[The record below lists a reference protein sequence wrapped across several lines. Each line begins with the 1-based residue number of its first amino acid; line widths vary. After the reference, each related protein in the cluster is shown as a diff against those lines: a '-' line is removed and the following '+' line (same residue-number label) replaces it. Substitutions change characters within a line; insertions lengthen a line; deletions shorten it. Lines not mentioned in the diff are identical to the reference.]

1 MTSSSPLPPPASPSP
16 TARVERIV
24 PLLHVRSVAASV
36 AWYVGVLG
44 FREHWHEP
52 GVMASVVRDDGEL
65 MLSEGVQG
73 AHDAWVW
80 IGVDD
85 ARRAHAACV
94 ERGATVRMPLTNLRW
109 ALEFQVQDHDGHVLR
124 VGSAPLAEVP
134 FGTVL
139 DDGGTR

>member
-1 MTSSSPLPPPASPSP
+1 M
-16 TARVERIV
+16 
-24 PLLHVRSVAASV
+24 LHVRSVAASV

-65 MLSEGVQG
+65 MLCEGAQG

-85 ARRAHAACV
+85 ARRAHTECL
-94 ERGATVRMPLTNLRW
+94 ERGATVALPLTNFRW
-109 ALEFQVQDHDGHVLR
+109 ALEFHVQDPDGHMLR
-124 VGSAPLAEVP
+124 MGSAPLAELP
-134 FGTVL
+134 HGPALT
-139 DDGGTR
+139 DGGAR